1 MSIKA
6 LHATFTIFG
15 GMAVGCIWLAKF
27 WAGRYKDDLSLIIFP
42 LFVAVL
48 GLLHWINYD
57 YSLGHWASAGSVLQA
72 VFNVGVVILLLSRRY
87 YAPAIDRATLGGG
100 F

>member
-6 LHATFTIFG
+6 LHAAFTIFG
-15 GMAVGCIWLAKF
+15 GMAVGFIWLAKF
-27 WAGRYKDDLSLIIFP
+27 WAGRYKDDSSLIIFP

-72 VFNVGVVILLLSRRY
+72 VFNLGVVILLLSRRFH
-87 YAPAIDRATLGGG
+87 ALTINRANLGGS